1 MLSWFT
7 KEVETGLS
15 VCRIKNNF
23 AAAVSAVGGKD
34 TYCDLKI
41 FVVVTGKS
49 GLRLIC
55 EIQIHD
61 VELYLLKL
69 KVSRKKGVRENDQL
83 GSLFQIILKTIKH
96 CCLHALELLRFNSHN
111 VNFHLCSNTANWT
124 PNGRCIGYI
133 GSSEQISWKISNIH
147 VCYQKKG

>member
-1 MLSWFT
+1 MLNWFT

-69 KVSRKKGVRENDQL
+69 KVSRKKGVIEDDQL
-83 GSLFQIILKTIKH
+83 GSSFQIILKTIKP
-96 CCLHALELLRFNSHN
+96 LLLACIGVAITFRLNSHN
-111 VNFHLCSNTANWT
+111 LNFHF
-124 PNGRCIGYI
+124 I
-133 GSSEQISWKISNIH
+133 
-147 VCYQKKG
+147 